1 MISII
6 SSTNRKKSN
15 SVKVAKTCQNIFNK
29 NGVESDILSLE
40 NLPEDF
46 IFNNSYGNSTPD
58 YLELTAKYMSE
69 AQKIIFIIPE
79 YNGSYPGV
87 LKAFIDSL
95 DHLSMAGKKSCL
107 IGLSSGHSGALRAL
121 DHFTCVLHHLKIEVF
136 SNKPK
141 LSGIEKLID
150 ETEIVDQ
157 QTIKRLE
164 SMLKEFMNF

>member
-6 SSTNRKKSN
+6 SSTNRKNSN
-15 SVKVAKTCQNIFNK
+15 SIKVAKTCQNIFN
-29 NGVESDILSLE
+29 NNAIESDILSLE

-46 IFNNSYGNSTPD
+46 IFNNSFGNSTPD
-58 YLELTAKYMSE
+58 YLELTTKYMSHS
-69 AQKIIFIIPE
+69 QKFIFIIPE

-95 DHLSMAGKKSCL
+95 DHLSMAGKKACL
-107 IGLSSGHSGALRAL
+107 IGLSSGHAGALRAL
-121 DHFTCVLHHLKIEVF
+121 DHITCVLHHLKIEVY

-141 LSGIEKLID
+141 LSGIDKLID
-150 ETEIVDQ
+150 KTEIVDV

-164 SMLKEFMNF
+164 VMLKGFMSF